1 MRTTVSSAV
10 LPIYRYLLVIGLFFL
25 STAFKKED
33 TGIRAVYDLIE
44 RVTPGYGKQFV
55 LEQIPAGTDGQDV
68 YEIGGKKGKVI
79 LRGNN
84 PVSLAT
90 AYNQYLKYTCGAHVS
105 WFGDQLNLPKKLPAP
120 VESQKGMH
128 VINGKYRV
136 YMNYCTFSYTA
147 PWWDWKRWEREL
159 DYMAMN
165 SINMPL
171 APIGLEAVWYN
182 TLMKYGFTDKEA
194 RACLAGPAHSAWQWM
209 QNIQSYGGPLPL
221 SWIQS
226 HVELGQK
233 VIKRQLEL
241 GMQPIQ
247 QGFSGYVPRE
257 MRQKFPKAKISKRG
271 GWCGFQGAAQLDP
284 TDPLFQSFGRDFM
297 EEEKKLF
304 GAHGVYAA
312 DPFHEGKPPVD
323 TPEYL
328 GAVGKAIH
336 QLFSR
341 MEGCGVIWLLRT
353 GMGLFQHRHGQDK
366 DDGAHCGHGPEKTLP
381 RKFKHNQVAYNRCQH
396 RDDAGNA
403 VQHRQHPGAALGAQ
417 GIAQNGKRHHVTA
430 ARANALDKAP

>member
-233 VIKRQLEL
+233 VIKRQLEF

-257 MRQKFPKAKISKRG
+257 MRQKLS
-271 GWCGFQGAAQLDP
+271 L
-284 TDPLFQSFGRDFM
+284 
-297 EEEKKLF
+297 
-304 GAHGVYAA
+304 
-312 DPFHEGKPPVD
+312 
-323 TPEYL
+323 
-328 GAVGKAIH
+328 IH
-336 QLFSR
+336 
-341 MEGCGVIWLLRT
+341 I
-353 GMGLFQHRHGQDK
+353 
-366 DDGAHCGHGPEKTLP
+366 
-381 RKFKHNQVAYNRCQH
+381 
-396 RDDAGNA
+396 
-403 VQHRQHPGAALGAQ
+403 
-417 GIAQNGKRHHVTA
+417 
-430 ARANALDKAP
+430 